1 MKAETPPVSEKPKI
15 PLPTV
20 SQINADRITL
30 LANQYWSPQTKDQH
44 LPYDASIVESIYKTE
59 IIGSNFSIRRIMMLE
74 FSQYLEN
81 FLWPYYEEGKAT
93 HAHMM
98 SIVVMLNE
106 KFRERVQ
113 AWQPFQKNPDHFPAF
128 FEQVLHA
135 CINEDLTSRNMREQ
149 TALLLFLN
157 HCFGSMEVQLCRD
170 QVKRL
175 VSLSMWISLQEGRRN
190 QEFKAVPKWRKYW
203 RAIQKKDKPE
213 LLEKLTWERKFLQRL
228 MIKFMRI
235 LEEIPLE
242 GDIDPHVVRYC
253 ERFLELMVDLE
264 ALLPTRR
271 FFNTVMDDCHLL
283 VRCQL
288 SNLVE
293 RPEGQLFSQL
303 LDMLKF
309 YARFEISDETG
320 DPRTDRDMILLHYS
334 RITSLQKAAFAKFP
348 DLKLF
353 ALANVASVDTRESLQ
368 KHFGNLSD
376 KALRAI
382 ATHLNLVPPEG
393 KEEEASWH
401 RFDKE
406 FLEELLISRHERRI
420 SQLEELNTMPLYPT
434 EEVIWDEN
442 VVPTE
447 IYSGENCLALPKLN
461 LQFLTLH
468 DYLLRN
474 FNLFRLESTYE
485 IRQDIEDAVFR
496 LAPWRA
502 EDDTV
507 VFGGW
512 ARMAHPIQSFEV
524 VEVAKP
530 NIGENAPSK
539 VRADVTVTL
548 SVRNEI
554 KQEWENLR
562 KHDVCFLVT
571 VRPTQPIGSRYDY
584 RRSMVEQ
591 AGITY
596 VRGCEVEGM
605 LDATGRVIEEGPEPR
620 PELPGDSRTF
630 RLLLDPNQYR
640 FDLNNAS
647 KGNEDVYET
656 FNIVMR
662 RKPKENNFKAV
673 LETIR
678 ELMNTECV
686 VPEWLHDIVLGY
698 GDPGQAHYK
707 RMPNEIP
714 TLDFNDTFLNMDHL
728 RNSFPGYEI
737 KVQTDDPRK
746 LARPFRLTFEDVVR
760 KQQLGDDAMD
770 EDKEHNVIIV
780 EPHVQPKRGPYLY
793 NEPKKNNIMFT
804 PTQVEAIRAGMQ
816 PGLTLVV
823 GPPGTGKTDVAVQ
836 IISNIYHNFPWQRTL
851 VVTHSNQ
858 ALNQLFEK
866 VAELDVDE
874 RHLLRLGH
882 GEEALQT
889 DKDFSRYGRVNYVL
903 AKRLELLDSISKL
916 QRGLDA
922 GGDNAGATCEL
933 AHHFH
938 VYHVKPRWRKF
949 CEACAVDKDKNVAT
963 ISKEFPFHEFFDD
976 APKPLFLGKSYE
988 EDMEIALS
996 CNRYIDHIFE
1006 ELEEFRAFELLRSG
1020 LDRAKYLLVKEAK
1033 IIAMTCTHAALKRA
1047 ELVQM
1052 GFKYDNILMEESA
1065 QILEIET
1072 FIPLLLQNPVDGRSR
1087 LKRWIMIGDHQ
1098 QLPPVVKNMAF
1109 QKYCNMEQSLFT
1121 RMVRLGVPYVELD
1134 AQGRARSSICNLYR
1148 WRYRALGDLAHV
1160 TRLPE
1165 YRAANAGFRYDFQL
1179 INVEDF
1185 NGAGETEPSP
1195 YFYQNLAEAE
1205 YVVAVFMYMRL
1216 LGWPAHRVSILTTY
1230 NGQKHLIR
1238 DVIDKRCADNP
1249 LIGRPHKVTTVDK
1262 YQGQQNDIALVSLVR
1277 TRAVGHARD
1286 LRRLVVA
1293 ASRARLGLYIFAR
1306 AQLFRNCFELQPT
1319 FNQLVERPLEL
1330 ELVPGEKYPAQRNVN
1345 ATVPEALVLRVPGMT
1360 HMARY
1365 AYDMYIE
1372 KVNECK
1378 AEYEKYQNVW
1388 TAPGSET
1395 AAQPQEPEHFVPS
1408 HPGATPDSDDEDGET
1423 QTKGTPGDQEPD
1435 NQQFQPT
1442 EIVNEVVDDTQ
1453 S

>member
-1 MKAETPPVSEKPKI
+1 MKVEAAPPSDKPKI
-15 PLPTV
+15 PLPTL
-20 SQINADRITL
+20 SQINADRITQ
-30 LANQYWSPQTKDQH
+30 LANQYWSPQTKESH
-44 LPYDASIVESIYKTE
+44 LPYDASIVESIYQAE
-59 IIGSNFSIRRIMMLE
+59 ILGSHFSVRRIMMLE

-81 FLWPYYEEGKAT
+81 YLWPHYKTGEASQ
-93 HAHMM
+93 AHMM
-98 SIVVMLNE
+98 SIIVMINE
-106 KFRERVQ
+106 KFRERVP
-113 AWQPFQKNPDHFPAF
+113 AWQAFLKKPEHFPAF
-128 FEQVLHA
+128 FEQVLRA
-135 CINEDLTSRNMREQ
+135 SVDEDRTTSNMREQ

-213 LLEKLTWERKFLQRL
+213 LLEKLSWERLYLQRL

-235 LEEIPLE
+235 LESIPE
-242 GDIDPHVVRYC
+242 TGDLDAHAVRYC
-253 ERFLELMVDLE
+253 ERFLELMIDLE

-271 FFNTVMDDCHLL
+271 FFNTVMDDCHLV
-283 VRCQL
+283 VRSQMSAL
-288 SNLVE
+288 TR

-303 LDMLKF
+303 LNMLKF

-320 DPRTDRDMILLHYS
+320 DPMTDRDMTLQHYS
-334 RITSLQKAAFAKFP
+334 RITSLQKAAFSKFP
-348 DLKLF
+348 DLRLF

-368 KHFGNLSD
+368 KHFGNLSEN
-376 KALRAI
+376 ALRAI
-382 ATHLNLVPPEG
+382 ATYLNLVPPEG
-393 KEEEASWH
+393 KENEAPWH
-401 RFDKE
+401 RVDKE
-406 FLEELLISRHERRI
+406 FLKELLISRHERRI
-420 SQLEELNTMPLYPT
+420 SQLEELNSMPLYPT
-434 EEVIWDEN
+434 EDVIWDEN

-485 IRQDIEDAVFR
+485 IRQDIEDAVYR

-502 EDDTV
+502 EDSSV
-507 VFGGW
+507 YFGGW
-512 ARMAHPIQSFEV
+512 ARMAHPISSFAV

-530 NIGENAPSK
+530 NIGEKAPSC

-554 KQEWENLR
+554 KHEWESLR
-562 KHDVCFLVT
+562 KHDVCFLIT
-571 VRPTQPIGSRYDY
+571 VRPTQGIGTKYDY
-584 RRSMVEQ
+584 RKSMVEQ
-591 AGITY
+591 AGIVY

-605 LDATGRVIEEGPEPR
+605 LDASGRVIEEGPEPR
-620 PELPGDSRTF
+620 PELEGDARTF

-640 FDLNNAS
+640 LDLDHAS

-698 GDPGQAHYK
+698 GDPGQAHYT

-714 TLDFNDTFLNMDHL
+714 TLDFNDTFLDMEHL

-746 LARPFRLTFEDVVR
+746 LVRPFKVTFENVLR
-760 KQQLGDDAMD
+760 KQKEGDDAMD
-770 EDKEHNVIIV
+770 EDEPRKVILV
-780 EPHVQPKRGPYLY
+780 EPHVQPKRGPYLS
-793 NEPKKNNIMFT
+793 NEPKKNTIPFT
-804 PTQVEAIRAGMQ
+804 PTQVEAIRSGMQ

-836 IISNIYHNFPWQRTL
+836 IISNLYHNFPWQRNL

-903 AKRLELLDSISKL
+903 AKRLELLEKVGRL
-916 QRGLDA
+916 QTTLEAGEDA
-922 GGDNAGATCEL
+922 SATCEL

-938 VYHVKPRWRKF
+938 VYHVRPRWETFLAK
-949 CEACAVDKDKNVAT
+949 CAQDQTKSIET

-976 APKPLFLGKSYE
+976 APKPLFPGKSYE
-988 EDMEIALS
+988 EDMEVAQS
-996 CNRYIDHIFE
+996 CYRYIDHIFE

-1020 LDRAKYLLVKEAK
+1020 LDRSKYLLVKEAK
-1033 IIAMTCTHAALKRA
+1033 IIAMTCTHAALKRS

-1072 FIPLLLQNPVDGRSR
+1072 FIPLLLQNPQDGRSR
-1087 LKRWIMIGDHQ
+1087 LKRWIMIGDHH

-1134 AQGRARSSICNLYR
+1134 AQGRARPSICNLYR
-1148 WRYRALGDLAHV
+1148 WRYLALGDLGHV

-1165 YRAANAGFRYDFQL
+1165 YRAANAGLKYDFQL
-1179 INVEDF
+1179 INVDDF

-1205 YVVAVFMYMRL
+1205 YVVAVFMFMRL
-1216 LGWPAHRVSILTTY
+1216 VGWPAERISILTTY

-1238 DVIDKRCADNP
+1238 DVIDKRCAENP

-1277 TRAVGHARD
+1277 TRAVGHVRD
-1286 LRRLVVA
+1286 LRRLIVA

-1306 AQLFRNCFELQPT
+1306 ANLFRNCFELQPT

-1330 ELVPGEKYPAQRNVN
+1330 ELVPGERWPAQRG
-1345 ATVPEALVLRVPGMT
+1345 ASALVPDAMTLRIRDMP
-1360 HMARY
+1360 HMAQY
-1365 AYDMYIE
+1365 VYDMYLDR
-1372 KVNECK
+1372 VRQCK
-1378 AEYEKYQNVW
+1378 DQYERSQGVW
-1388 TAPGSET
+1388 SAPGT
-1395 AAQPQEPEHFVPS
+1395 ARASRPAHAPPAQHA
-1408 HPGATPDSDDEDGET
+1408 HPGANDSDDD
-1423 QTKGTPGDQEPD
+1423 EPAAPA
-1435 NQQFQPT
+1435 FQPT
-1442 EIVNEVVDDTQ
+1442 EIVNEIDDTPAEADK
-1453 S
+1453 

>member
-1 MKAETPPVSEKPKI
+1 MKVDVQPSPDKPKI
-15 PLPTV
+15 PLPTL

-30 LANQYWSPQTKDQH
+30 LANQYWSPQTKDDH
-44 LPYDASIVESIYKTE
+44 LPYDDAIVESIYQAE
-59 IIGSNFSIRRIMMLE
+59 ILGSSFAVRRIMMLE

-81 FLWPYYEEGKAT
+81 YLWPHYESGKAS
-93 HAHMM
+93 HSHMM
-98 SIVVMLNE
+98 SIIVMINE
-106 KFRERVQ
+106 KFRERVP
-113 AWQPFQKNPDHFPAF
+113 AWQAFLKKPDHFPGF
-128 FEQVLHA
+128 FEQVLRA
-135 CINEDLTSRNMREQ
+135 SIKEEASNMREQ

-213 LLEKLTWERKFLQRL
+213 LLDKLNWERHYLQRL
-228 MIKFMRI
+228 MIKFTRI
-235 LEEIPLE
+235 LESIPE
-242 GDIDPHVVRYC
+242 TGDADVHAIRYC
-253 ERFLELMVDLE
+253 ERFLELMIDLE

-271 FFNTVMDDCHLL
+271 FFNTVMDDCHLV

-288 SNLVE
+288 APLAR
-293 RPEGQLFSQL
+293 RPEGQLFAQL
-303 LDMLKF
+303 LQMLKF

-320 DPRTDRDMILLHYS
+320 DPMTDRDMTLQHYS
-334 RITSLQKAAFAKFP
+334 RITSLQKAAFSKFP
-348 DLKLF
+348 DLRLF
-353 ALANVASVDTRESLQ
+353 ALANVASVDTRETLH

-382 ATHLNLVPPEG
+382 ATYLNLVPPEG
-393 KEEEASWH
+393 KENEAPWH
-401 RFDKE
+401 RLDKE
-406 FLEELLISRHERRI
+406 FLKELLISRHERRI
-420 SQLEELNTMPLYPT
+420 SQLEELNLMPLYPT
-434 EEVIWDEN
+434 EEIIWDEN

-485 IRQDIEDAVFR
+485 IRQDIEDAVYR
-496 LAPWRA
+496 LAPWLA
-502 EDDTV
+502 EDGSV
-507 VFGGW
+507 YFGGW
-512 ARMAHPIQSFEV
+512 ARMAHPIQSFAV

-530 NIGENAPSK
+530 NIGEKAPSR

-554 KQEWENLR
+554 KHEWESLR

-571 VRPTQPIGSRYDY
+571 VRPTQGIGTKYDY
-584 RRSMVEQ
+584 KRSMVEQ
-591 AGITY
+591 AGIVY

-605 LDATGRVIEEGPEPR
+605 LDASGRVIEEGPEPR
-620 PELPGDSRTF
+620 PELDGDSRTF

-640 FDLNNAS
+640 LDLDQAS
-647 KGNEDVYET
+647 KGKEDVYET

-686 VPEWLHDIVLGY
+686 VPDWLHDIVLGY
-698 GDPGQAHYK
+698 GDPGQAHYT

-714 TLDFNDTFLNMDHL
+714 TLDFNDTFLDMEHL
-728 RNSFPGYEI
+728 RNSFPGHEI

-746 LARPFRLTFEDVVR
+746 LIRPFKLTFENVVR
-760 KQQLGDDAMD
+760 KQQVGENAMD
-770 EDKEHNVIIV
+770 EDEPRKVIV
-780 EPHVQPKRGPYLY
+780 VQPHVQPKRGPYLY
-793 NEPKKNNIMFT
+793 NEPKKNNILFT
-804 PTQVEAIRAGMQ
+804 PTQVEAIRSGMQ

-836 IISNIYHNFPWQRTL
+836 IISNLYHNFPWERTL

-903 AKRLELLDSISKL
+903 AKRMELLEQVSRL
-916 QRGLDA
+916 QRTLAA
-922 GGDNAGATCEL
+922 GGDAGATCEL

-938 VYHVKPRWRKF
+938 VYHVRPRWQAF
-949 CEACAVDKDKNVAT
+949 LHACQKDQIKSISS

-976 APKPLFLGKSYE
+976 APKPLFPGKSYE
-988 EDMEIALS
+988 DDMEVAQS
-996 CNRYIDHIFE
+996 CYRYIDHIFE

-1020 LDRAKYLLVKEAK
+1020 LDRSKYLLVKEAK
-1033 IIAMTCTHAALKRA
+1033 IIAMTCTHAALKRS

-1072 FIPLLLQNPVDGRSR
+1072 FIPLLLQNPQDGRSR
-1087 LKRWIMIGDHQ
+1087 LKRWIMIGDHH

-1134 AQGRARSSICNLYR
+1134 AQGRARPSICNLYR
-1148 WRYRALGDLAHV
+1148 WRYRNLGDLSHV
-1160 TRLPE
+1160 CRLPE
-1165 YRAANAGFRYDFQL
+1165 YRAANAGLRHDFQL
-1179 INVEDF
+1179 INVDDF

-1216 LGWPAHRVSILTTY
+1216 IGWPAEKISILTTY

-1238 DVIDKRCADNP
+1238 DVINKRCADNP

-1262 YQGQQNDIALVSLVR
+1262 YQGQQNDIALISLVR
-1277 TRAVGHARD
+1277 TKAVGHVRD
-1286 LRRLVVA
+1286 LRRLIVA

-1306 AQLFRNCFELQPT
+1306 ANLFRNCFELQPT
-1319 FNQLVERPLEL
+1319 FNQLVERSLEL
-1330 ELVPGEKYPAQRNVN
+1330 ELVPGERWPAQRG
-1345 ATVPEALVLRVPGMT
+1345 ARAAVPDALALRVRDMP

-1365 AYDMYIE
+1365 VYDVYLDL
-1372 KVNECK
+1372 VRRPDAQSK
-1378 AEYEKYQNVW
+1378 ASW
-1388 TAPGSET
+1388 SAPGSVTRSE
-1395 AAQPQEPEHFVPS
+1395 PQGFVPA
-1408 HPGATPDSDDEDGET
+1408 HPGADDDDDEESAPAPAT
-1423 QTKGTPGDQEPD
+1423 AE
-1435 NQQFQPT
+1435 FQPT
-1442 EIVNEVVDDTQ
+1442 EIVNEIEEPSV
-1453 S
+1453 

>member
-1 MKAETPPVSEKPKI
+1 MKVDATPPPDKPKI
-15 PLPTV
+15 PLPTL
-20 SQINADRITL
+20 SQINADRITQ
-30 LANQYWSPQTKDQH
+30 LATQYWSPQSKETH
-44 LPYDASIVESIYKTE
+44 LPYDASIVESIYHTE
-59 IIGSNFSIRRIMMLE
+59 ILGSNYAVRRIMMLE

-81 FLWPYYEEGKAT
+81 YLWPHYDSSTAT
-93 HAHMM
+93 QAHMM
-98 SIVVMLNE
+98 SIVVMINE
-106 KFRERVQ
+106 KFRERVP
-113 AWQPFQKNPDHFPAF
+113 AWQAFLKKPEQFPGF
-128 FEQVLHA
+128 FEQVLRVSVA
-135 CINEDLTSRNMREQ
+135 EDHTSNNMREQ

-190 QEFKAVPKWRKYW
+190 QEFKKVPKWKKYW

-213 LLEKLTWERKFLQRL
+213 LLEKLNWERRYLQRL

-235 LEEIPLE
+235 LEGVDDNEE
-242 GDIDPHVVRYC
+242 IDPHVIRYC
-253 ERFLELMVDLE
+253 ERFLELMIDLE

-271 FFNTVMDDCHLL
+271 FFNTVMDDCHLV
-283 VRCQL
+283 VRCQMSAL
-288 SNLVE
+288 AQ

-303 LDMLKF
+303 LQMLKF
-309 YARFEISDETG
+309 YARFEINDETG
-320 DPRTDRDMILLHYS
+320 DPMADRDMTLLHYS
-334 RITSLQKAAFAKFP
+334 RITSLQKAAFSKFQ
-348 DLKLF
+348 DLRLF
-353 ALANVASVDTRESLQ
+353 SLANVASVDTRDALQ

-382 ATHLNLVPPEG
+382 ATYLNLIPPEG
-393 KEEEASWH
+393 KEDEAPWH
-401 RFDKE
+401 RLDKT
-406 FLEELLISRHERRI
+406 FLKELLISRHERRI
-420 SQLEELNTMPLYPT
+420 SQLEELNSMPLYPT
-434 EEVIWDEN
+434 EEIIWDEN

-485 IRQDIEDAVFR
+485 IRQDIEDAVYR

-502 EDDTV
+502 EDDSV
-507 VFGGW
+507 YFGGW
-512 ARMAHPIQSFEV
+512 ARMAHPIKSFAV

-530 NIGENAPSK
+530 NIGEKAPSR

-554 KQEWENLR
+554 KHEWESLR
-562 KHDVCFLVT
+562 KHDVCFLIT
-571 VRPTQPIGSRYDY
+571 VRPTQGIGTKYDY
-584 RRSMVEQ
+584 RKSMVEQ
-591 AGITY
+591 AGIVY

-605 LDATGRVIEEGPEPR
+605 LDASGRVIEEGPEPR
-620 PELPGDSRTF
+620 PELEGDSRTF

-640 FDLNNAS
+640 LDLDRAS

-698 GDPGQAHYK
+698 GDPGQAHYT
-707 RMPNEIP
+707 RMPNEIA
-714 TLDFNDTFLNMDHL
+714 TLDFNDTFLDMEHL
-728 RNSFPGYEI
+728 RNSFPGHEI

-746 LARPFRLTFEDVVR
+746 LIRPFKLTFENVAR
-760 KQQLGDDAMD
+760 KQQQDENATE
-770 EDKEHNVIIV
+770 EDKQRKVIIV
-780 EPHVQPKRGPYLY
+780 EPHVMPKRGPYLY
-793 NEPKKNNIMFT
+793 NEPKKNTILFT
-804 PTQVEAIRAGMQ
+804 PTQVEAIRSGMQ

-836 IISNIYHNFPWQRTL
+836 IISNLYHNFPWQRTL

-903 AKRLELLDSISKL
+903 AKRLELLELVGKL
-916 QRGLDA
+916 QRTLDA
-922 GGDNAGATCEL
+922 GGDAGATCEL

-938 VYHVKPRWRKF
+938 VYHVKPRWQNF
-949 CEACAVDKDKNVAT
+949 TDKCTNDQTKSVET

-976 APKPLFLGKSYE
+976 APKPLFPGKSYE
-988 EDMEIALS
+988 EDMEIAKS
-996 CNRYIDHIFE
+996 CYRYINHIFE

-1020 LDRAKYLLVKEAK
+1020 LDRSKYLLVKEAK
-1033 IIAMTCTHAALKRA
+1033 IIAMTCTHAALKRS

-1072 FIPLLLQNPVDGRSR
+1072 FIPLLLQNPQDGRSR
-1087 LKRWIMIGDHQ
+1087 LKRWIMIGDHH

-1148 WRYRALGDLAHV
+1148 WRYLALGDLGHV

-1165 YRAANAGFRYDFQL
+1165 YRGANAGLRYDFQL
-1179 INVEDF
+1179 VNVDDF
-1185 NGAGETEPSP
+1185 NGVGETEPSP

-1216 LGWPAHRVSILTTY
+1216 VGWPAERISILTTY

-1238 DVIDKRCADNP
+1238 DVIDKRCAENP

-1262 YQGQQNDIALVSLVR
+1262 YQGQQNDIALISLVR
-1277 TRAVGHARD
+1277 TKAVGHVRD
-1286 LRRLVVA
+1286 LRRLIVA

-1306 AQLFRNCFELQPT
+1306 VNLFRNCFELQPT
-1319 FNQLVERPLEL
+1319 FNQLVERPLQL
-1330 ELVPGEKYPAQRNVN
+1330 ELVPGERYPAQRRNE
-1345 ATVPEALVLRVPGMT
+1345 AQVPDSLILRITDMP

-1365 AYDMYIE
+1365 VYDMYIE
-1372 KVNECK
+1372 KVRDCSKQFESSPR
-1378 AEYEKYQNVW
+1378 AWV
-1388 TAPGSET
+1388 APGSER
-1395 AAQPQEPEHFVPS
+1395 AARSQQAHALVAA
-1408 HPGATPDSDDEDGET
+1408 HPGADDDDEPPAFRPID
-1423 QTKGTPGDQEPD
+1423 
-1435 NQQFQPT
+1435 
-1442 EIVNEVVDDTQ
+1442 IVNELDDDN
-1453 S
+1453 

>member
-1 MKAETPPVSEKPKI
+1 MKADVQPSPDKPKI
-15 PLPTV
+15 PLPTL

-30 LANQYWSPQTKDQH
+30 LANQYWSPQTKDNH
-44 LPYDASIVESIYKTE
+44 LPYDAAIVESIYQAE
-59 IIGSNFSIRRIMMLE
+59 ILGSNFAIRRIMMLE

-81 FLWPYYEEGKAT
+81 YLWPHYEAEKAS

-98 SIVVMLNE
+98 SIIVMINE
-106 KFRERVQ
+106 KFRERVP
-113 AWQPFQKNPDHFPAF
+113 AWQAFLKKPDHFPGF
-128 FEQVLHA
+128 FEQVLRA
-135 CINEDLTSRNMREQ
+135 SIVEEFSNMREQ

-213 LLEKLTWERKFLQRL
+213 QLEKLNWERRYLQRL
-228 MIKFMRI
+228 MIKFIRI
-235 LEEIPLE
+235 LESIPEE
-242 GDIDPHVVRYC
+242 GDVDSHSIRYC
-253 ERFLELMVDLE
+253 ERFLELMIDLE

-271 FFNTVMDDCHLL
+271 FFNTVMDDCHLV
-283 VRCQL
+283 VRCHL
-288 SNLVE
+288 SSLAR

-303 LDMLKF
+303 LQMLKF

-320 DPRTDRDMILLHYS
+320 DPMTDHDMTLQHYS
-334 RITSLQKAAFAKFP
+334 RITSLQKAAFSKFP
-348 DLKLF
+348 DLRLF
-353 ALANVASVDTRESLQ
+353 SLANVASVDTRESLN

-382 ATHLNLVPPEG
+382 ATYLNLVPPEG
-393 KEEEASWH
+393 REEEAPWH
-401 RFDKE
+401 RLDKE
-406 FLEELLISRHERRI
+406 FLKELLISRHERRI
-420 SQLEELNTMPLYPT
+420 SQLEELNLMPLYPT
-434 EEVIWDEN
+434 EEIIWDEN

-485 IRQDIEDAVFR
+485 IRQDIEDAVYR
-496 LAPWRA
+496 LAPWLA
-502 EDDTV
+502 EDGSV
-507 VFGGW
+507 YFGGW
-512 ARMAHPIQSFEV
+512 ARMAHPIHSFAV

-530 NIGENAPSK
+530 NIGEKAPSR

-554 KQEWENLR
+554 KHEWECLR
-562 KHDVCFLVT
+562 KHDVCFLLT
-571 VRPTQPIGSRYDY
+571 VRPTQGIGTKYDY
-584 RRSMVEQ
+584 KRSMVDQ
-591 AGITY
+591 AGIVY

-605 LDATGRVIEEGPEPR
+605 LDASGRVIEEGPEPR
-620 PELPGDSRTF
+620 PQLDGDSRTF

-640 FDLNNAS
+640 LDLDQAS
-647 KGNEDVYET
+647 KGKEDVYET

-686 VPEWLHDIVLGY
+686 VPDWLHDIVLGY
-698 GDPGQAHYK
+698 GDPGQAHYT

-714 TLDFNDTFLNMDHL
+714 TLDFNDTFLDVEHL
-728 RNSFPGYEI
+728 RNSFPGHEI
-737 KVQTDDPRK
+737 QVETDDPRK
-746 LARPFRLTFEDVVR
+746 LVRPFKVTFENVER
-760 KQQLGDDAMD
+760 KQKLGDKAMD
-770 EDKEHNVIIV
+770 EDDKKKAIVIK
-780 EPHVQPKRGPYLY
+780 PHVQPKRGPYLY

-804 PTQVEAIRAGMQ
+804 PTQVEAIRSGMQ

-836 IISNIYHNFPWQRTL
+836 IISNLYHNFPWERTL

-903 AKRLELLDSISKL
+903 AKRMELLEQVGRL
-916 QRGLDA
+916 QNTLNVTADA
-922 GGDNAGATCEL
+922 SATCEL
-933 AHHFH
+933 AHHFY
-938 VYHVKPRWRKF
+938 VYHVKPRWQYFIHQCNKK
-949 CEACAVDKDKNVAT
+949 EHQTPDLVQKN
-963 ISKEFPFHEFFDD
+963 FPFHDFFDD
-976 APKPLFLGKSYE
+976 APKPLFHGKSFK
-988 EDMEIALS
+988 EDFDVAES
-996 CNRYIDHIFE
+996 CFRYLEHIFD

-1020 LDRAKYLLVKEAK
+1020 LDRSKYLLVKEAK
-1033 IIAMTCTHAALKRA
+1033 IIAMTCTHAALKRS

-1072 FIPLLLQNPVDGRSR
+1072 FIPLLLQNPQDGRSR
-1087 LKRWIMIGDHQ
+1087 LKRWIMIGDHH

-1134 AQGRARSSICNLYR
+1134 AQGRARPSICNLYR
-1148 WRYRALGDLAHV
+1148 WRYRNLGDLAHV
-1160 TRLPE
+1160 CRLPE
-1165 YRAANAGFRYDFQL
+1165 YRAANAGMRYDFQL
-1179 INVEDF
+1179 INVDDF

-1216 LGWPAHRVSILTTY
+1216 IGWPAEKISILTTY

-1238 DVIDKRCADNP
+1238 DVINKRCADNP

-1262 YQGQQNDIALVSLVR
+1262 YQGQQNDIALISLVR
-1277 TRAVGHARD
+1277 TKAVGHVRD
-1286 LRRLVVA
+1286 LRRLIVA

-1306 AQLFRNCFELQPT
+1306 ANLFRNCFELQPT
-1319 FNQLVERPLEL
+1319 FNQLVERSLEL
-1330 ELVPGEKYPAQRNVN
+1330 ELVPGERWPAQRG
-1345 ATVPEALVLRVPGMT
+1345 AGAPVPAELRLRVRDMP
-1360 HMARY
+1360 HMARFV
-1365 AYDMYIE
+1365 YDLYLDL
-1372 KVNECK
+1372 VRRPD
-1378 AEYEKYQNVW
+1378 QSQPSW
-1388 TAPGSET
+1388 SAPGTVEQSE
-1395 AAQPQEPEHFVPS
+1395 PQGFVPA
-1408 HPGATPDSDDEDGET
+1408 HPGAEDYDDLPAT
-1423 QTKGTPGDQEPD
+1423 
-1435 NQQFQPT
+1435 FQPT
-1442 EIVNEVVDDTQ
+1442 DIVNEVEEPN

>member
-1 MKAETPPVSEKPKI
+1 MKVDVQPPTDKPKI

-30 LANQYWSPQTKDQH
+30 LANQYWSPQTKDNH
-44 LPYDASIVESIYKTE
+44 LPYDASIVESIYQAE
-59 IIGSNFSIRRIMMLE
+59 ILGSNFSVRRIMMLE

-81 FLWPYYEEGKAT
+81 YLWLHYKTGQASY
-93 HAHMM
+93 AHMM
-98 SIVVMLNE
+98 SIIVMINE

-113 AWQPFQKNPDHFPAF
+113 AWQAFLKTPEHFPGF
-128 FEQVLHA
+128 FEQVLRA
-135 CINEDLTSRNMREQ
+135 SVEESPTQNMREQ

-203 RAIQKKDKPE
+203 RAIQKKDKAE
-213 LLEKLTWERKFLQRL
+213 LLEKLNWERHYLQRL

-235 LEEIPLE
+235 LESIPE
-242 GDIDPHVVRYC
+242 VGDINVNAVRYC
-253 ERFLELMVDLE
+253 ERFLELMIDLE

-271 FFNTVMDDCHLL
+271 FFNTVMDDCHLV
-283 VRCQL
+283 VRCQMAPL
-288 SNLVE
+288 TR
-293 RPEGQLFSQL
+293 RPEGQLFTQL
-303 LDMLKF
+303 LQMLKF

-320 DPRTDRDMILLHYS
+320 DPMTDRDMTLHHYS
-334 RITSLQKAAFAKFP
+334 RITSLQKAAFSKFP
-348 DLKLF
+348 DLRMF

-382 ATHLNLVPPEG
+382 ATYLNLIPAEG
-393 KEEEASWH
+393 REEEAPWH
-401 RFDKE
+401 RLDKD
-406 FLEELLISRHERRI
+406 FLKELLISRHERRI
-420 SQLEELNTMPLYPT
+420 SQLEELNSMPLYPT
-434 EEVIWDEN
+434 EDIIWDEN

-485 IRQDIEDAVFR
+485 IRQDIEDAVYR

-502 EDDTV
+502 EDGSV
-507 VFGGW
+507 YFGGW
-512 ARMAHPIQSFEV
+512 ARMAHPIQSFAV

-530 NIGENAPSK
+530 NIGEKAPSR

-554 KQEWENLR
+554 KYEWESLR

-571 VRPTQPIGSRYDY
+571 VRPNQGIGTKYDY
-584 RRSMVEQ
+584 KKSMVEQ
-591 AGITY
+591 AGIVY

-605 LDATGRVIEEGPEPR
+605 LDASGRVIEEGPEPR
-620 PELPGDSRTF
+620 PELDGDSRTF

-640 FDLNNAS
+640 LDLDQAS
-647 KGNEDVYET
+647 KGKEDVYET

-698 GDPGQAHYK
+698 GDPGQAHYT

-714 TLDFNDTFLNMDHL
+714 TLDFNDTFLDMEHL
-728 RNSFPGYEI
+728 RNSFPSYEI
-737 KVQTDDPRK
+737 KVKTDDPRK
-746 LARPFRLTFEDVVR
+746 LVRPFKLTFENVVR
-760 KQQLGDDAMD
+760 KQELGDNAMD
-770 EDKEHNVIIV
+770 EDEQSKVIIV

-793 NEPKKNNIMFT
+793 NEPKKNNILFT
-804 PTQVEAIRAGMQ
+804 PTQVEAIRSGMQ

-836 IISNIYHNFPWQRTL
+836 IISNLYHNFPWQRTL

-903 AKRLELLDSISKL
+903 ATRLAQLERVSRLAAALGASD
-916 QRGLDA
+916 
-922 GGDNAGATCEL
+922 AGATCEL

-938 VYHVKPRWRKF
+938 VYHVRPRWAAFLRA
-949 CEACAVDKDKNVAT
+949 CERDQSKSVET
-963 ISKEFPFHEFFDD
+963 IAKEFPFHEFFDD
-976 APKPLFLGKSYE
+976 APKPLFPGKSYE
-988 EDMEIALS
+988 DDMEVAKS
-996 CNRYIDHIFE
+996 CYRYIDHIFE

-1020 LDRAKYLLVKEAK
+1020 LDRSKYLLVKEAK
-1033 IIAMTCTHAALKRA
+1033 IIAMTCTHAALKRS

-1072 FIPLLLQNPVDGRSR
+1072 FIPLLLQNPQDGRSR
-1087 LKRWIMIGDHQ
+1087 LKRWIMIGDHH

-1134 AQGRARSSICNLYR
+1134 AQGRARPSICNLYR

-1160 TRLPE
+1160 ARRPE
-1165 YRAANAGFRYDFQL
+1165 YRAANAGLRYDFQL
-1179 INVEDF
+1179 INVDDF

-1216 LGWPAHRVSILTTY
+1216 VGWPADKISILTTY

-1238 DVIDKRCADNP
+1238 DVINKRCADNP

-1277 TRAVGHARD
+1277 TKAVGHVRD
-1286 LRRLVVA
+1286 LRRLIVA

-1306 AQLFRNCFELQPT
+1306 ASLFRNCFELQPT
-1319 FNQLVERPLEL
+1319 FNQLVERSLQL
-1330 ELVPGEKYPAQRNVN
+1330 ELVPGERWPAQRAAGAV
-1345 ATVPEALVLRVPGMT
+1345 VPEPLVMRARDMP
-1360 HMARY
+1360 HMARFV
-1365 AYDMYIE
+1365 YDMYLD
-1372 KVNECK
+1372 VVR
-1378 AEYEKYQNVW
+1378 AAAPHQSRGEYS
-1388 TAPGSET
+1388 APGTES
-1395 AAQPQEPEHFVPS
+1395 AAQSQEPTHFVPS
-1408 HPGATPDSDDEDGET
+1408 HPGAAPDSDDEDAPAPAAAPAPT
-1423 QTKGTPGDQEPD
+1423 TPAD
-1435 NQQFQPT
+1435 FQPT
-1442 EIVNEVVDDTQ
+1442 DIVNEVDPDA
-1453 S
+1453 

>member
-1 MKAETPPVSEKPKI
+1 MKVDAAPPSEKPKI

-20 SQINADRITL
+20 SQINADRITQ
-30 LANQYWSPQTKDQH
+30 LAQQYWSPQTKDNH
-44 LPYDASIVESIYKTE
+44 LPYDASIVESIYQTE
-59 IIGSNFSIRRIMMLE
+59 ILGSYFSVRRIMMLE

-81 FLWPYYEEGKAT
+81 YLWPHYKTGEAS

-98 SIVVMLNE
+98 SIIVMTNE

-113 AWQPFQKNPDHFPAF
+113 AWQAFLKKPEHFPGF
-128 FEQVLHA
+128 FEQVLRA
-135 CINEDLTSRNMREQ
+135 SVANDRSSQNMREQ
-149 TALLLFLN
+149 TALLMFLN

-190 QEFKAVPKWRKYW
+190 QEFKLVPKWKKYW

-213 LLEKLTWERKFLQRL
+213 MLEKLNWERHYLQRL
-228 MIKFMRI
+228 MIKFMEI
-235 LEEIPLE
+235 LETVSETE
-242 GDIDPHVVRYC
+242 DVDPNVVRYC
-253 ERFLELMVDLE
+253 ERFLELMIDLE

-271 FFNTVMDDCHLL
+271 FFNTVMDDCHLV

-288 SNLVE
+288 SALTR
-293 RPEGQLFSQL
+293 RPEGQLFTQL
-303 LDMLKF
+303 LQMLKF

-320 DPRTDRDMILLHYS
+320 DPMTDRDMTLQHYS
-334 RITSLQKAAFAKFP
+334 RITSLQKAAFSKFP
-348 DLKLF
+348 DLRLF
-353 ALANVASVDTRESLQ
+353 SLANVASVDTRESLQ

-382 ATHLNLVPPEG
+382 ATYLNLVPPEG
-393 KEEEASWH
+393 KEDEAPWH
-401 RFDKE
+401 RLDKE
-406 FLEELLISRHERRI
+406 FLKELLISRHERRI
-420 SQLEELNTMPLYPT
+420 SQLEELNSMPLYPT
-434 EEVIWDEN
+434 EDVIWDEN

-447 IYSGENCLALPKLN
+447 IFSGENCLALPKLN

-485 IRQDIEDAVFR
+485 IRQDIEDAVYR

-502 EDDTV
+502 EDGSV
-507 VFGGW
+507 YFGGW
-512 ARMAHPIQSFEV
+512 ARMAHPIKSFAV

-530 NIGENAPSK
+530 NIGEKAPSR

-571 VRPTQPIGSRYDY
+571 VRPTQGIGTKYDY
-584 RRSMVEQ
+584 RRSMVDQ
-591 AGITY
+591 AGIVY

-605 LDATGRVIEEGPEPR
+605 LDASGRVIEEGPEPR
-620 PELPGDSRTF
+620 PELDGDSRTF

-640 FDLNNAS
+640 MDLDRAS
-647 KGNEDVYET
+647 KGKEDVYET

-686 VPEWLHDIVLGY
+686 VPDWLHDIVLGY
-698 GDPGQAHYK
+698 GDPGQAHYT

-714 TLDFNDTFLNMDHL
+714 TLDFNDTFLDMDHL

-737 KVQTDDPRK
+737 KVQVDDPRK
-746 LARPFRLTFEDVVR
+746 LVRPFKVTFENVLR
-760 KQQLGDDAMD
+760 KEKHGDNAMD
-770 EDKEHNVIIV
+770 EDDSHKVIVV

-793 NEPKKNNIMFT
+793 NEPKKNNILFT
-804 PTQVEAIRAGMQ
+804 PTQVEAIRSGMQ

-836 IISNIYHNFPWQRTL
+836 IISNLYHNFPWQRTL

-866 VAELDVDE
+866 VAALDVDE

-882 GEEALQT
+882 GEEALHT

-903 AKRLELLDSISKL
+903 AKRLELLQQAARL
-916 QRGLDA
+916 QRALRA
-922 GGDNAGATCEL
+922 GGEAGATCEL
-933 AHHFH
+933 AHHFY
-938 VYHVKPRWRKF
+938 VYHVRPRWDDF
-949 CEACAVDKDKNVAT
+949 LLLLAHDKTKSVET
-963 ISKEFPFHEFFDD
+963 ISKEFPFHEFFED
-976 APKPLFLGKSYE
+976 APKPLFPGKSYD
-988 EDMEIALS
+988 EDMEIARS
-996 CNRYIDHIFE
+996 CFRYIDHIFE

-1020 LDRAKYLLVKEAK
+1020 LDRSKYLLVKEAK
-1033 IIAMTCTHAALKRA
+1033 IIAMTCTHAALKRS

-1072 FIPLLLQNPVDGRSR
+1072 FIPLLLQNPQDGRSR
-1087 LKRWIMIGDHQ
+1087 LKRWIMIGDHH

-1134 AQGRARSSICNLYR
+1134 AQGRARPSICNLYR
-1148 WRYRALGDLAHV
+1148 WRYRALGDLGHV
-1160 TRLPE
+1160 LRLPE
-1165 YRAANAGFRYDFQL
+1165 YRAANAGLRHDFQL
-1179 INVEDF
+1179 IDVADF

-1216 LGWPAHRVSILTTY
+1216 VGWPADRISILTTY

-1238 DVIDKRCADNP
+1238 DVVDKRCAGNP

-1262 YQGQQNDIALVSLVR
+1262 YQGQQNDVALVSLVR
-1277 TRAVGHARD
+1277 TRAVGHVRD

-1306 AQLFRNCFELQPT
+1306 ADLFRNCFELQPT
-1319 FNQLVERPLEL
+1319 FNQLVERPLQL
-1330 ELVPGEKYPAQRNVN
+1330 ELVPRETFPAQRG
-1345 ATVPEALVLRVPGMT
+1345 AEAAVPAARVLRVHDMP

-1365 AYDMYIE
+1365 VYDMYLDI
-1372 KVNECK
+1372 VRLRTGHQQ
-1378 AEYEKYQNVW
+1378 AEGGWVP
-1388 TAPGSET
+1388 PGSESAARPRSPRPPTTTPSAAT
-1395 AAQPQEPEHFVPS
+1395 AA
-1408 HPGATPDSDDEDGET
+1408 DSDDEDT
-1423 QTKGTPGDQEPD
+1423 APTFTPT
-1435 NQQFQPT
+1435 N
-1442 EIVNEVVDDTQ
+1442 IVNEVEDVPDN
-1453 S
+1453 